1 MCLYD
6 TFTISKLSPL
16 KKISFV
22 HIICMHMYVFIS
34 FSFLFYYLEE
44 HFKDLFLSMLETL
57 HMVLYMLGKHSATS
71 YFLKPFEF
79 GDRRGTNR
87 NGEEERE
94 GPTRVEKGNGKD
106 QQEFRRRGRRS
117 ERVERE
123 WGGGGRGSQVAG
135 SKCIVHMWENAI
147 VRLIILHS

>member
-57 HMVLYMLGKHSATS
+57 HMVMYMLGKHSATS

-106 QQEFRRRGRRS
+106 QQEFRRG
-117 ERVERE
+117 EGGDQRE
-123 WGGGGRGSQVAG
+123 WRENGVGKVVAARWLDQSALYTCG
-135 SKCIVHMWENAI
+135 KMP
-147 VRLIILHS
+147 

>member
-1 MCLYD
+1 
-6 TFTISKLSPL
+6 
-16 KKISFV
+16 
-22 HIICMHMYVFIS
+22 
-34 FSFLFYYLEE
+34 
-44 HFKDLFLSMLETL
+44 
-57 HMVLYMLGKHSATS
+57 MVLYMLGKHSATS

-123 WGGGGRGSQVAG
+123 WGGEVVAARWLDQSALYTCG
-135 SKCIVHMWENAI
+135 KMP
-147 VRLIILHS
+147 